1 MYNGISITLETSLTS
16 CTPTRMPSLTIE
28 KCNWVSYSISRARE
42 HATSNA
48 PFPKSKVF
56 CPQIVLRMQSVPA
69 LVDIAHK
76 HAPLRRSRDSLS
88 VRITTKM
95 LPFVSQLFVINPPIS
110 CPDSG
115 RPSSQHRTHSIVS
128 ACLGQSSWLKISLG
142 ALACPSSS
150 NPRHYPLHQ
159 HRLSTALYVRLP
171 ASEQPP
177 RRPANPLLSR
187 AMKWKDFGI
196 LLKWLQ
202 RQKVSWL

>member
-1 MYNGISITLETSLTS
+1 
-16 CTPTRMPSLTIE
+16 
-28 KCNWVSYSISRARE
+28 
-42 HATSNA
+42 
-48 PFPKSKVF
+48 
-56 CPQIVLRMQSVPA
+56 MQSVPA

-88 VRITTKM
+88 VRITTQM
-95 LPFVSQLFVINPPIS
+95 LPFVNELFLINPPIS

-128 ACLGQSSWLKISLG
+128 ACLDQSSWLKISLA
-142 ALACPSSS
+142 ALACPSFS

-171 ASEQPP
+171 ASKQPP
-177 RRPANPLLSR
+177 RRPANPLSSR
-187 AMKWKDFGI
+187 AMKWKDFVI